1 MDTQIVQQ
9 FDFNVNYEDLFDG
22 LELRTT
28 FLDYYSLKNEQ
39 RGIKHMTCNRYVSEL
54 DFLETDYLLRPRFKL
69 LLDSAVNTG
78 KTHYV
83 MNTCLDKVDKVLFLA
98 DTKILGE
105 QMANKYH
112 LPFHCADTPIKGI
125 PNQCVTI
132 YDHIWKFA
140 PNGIGE
146 HLVILDEAHSLITQ
160 RSFRRNTLVHLVAG
174 LEMFDRVIGL
184 TGSFI
189 PSHGWND
196 WDIIRI
202 KAKDLSPNQVKFIGY
217 EDELTT
223 MCNIALKE
231 VSSNRQV
238 VIYLQDKS
246 LKLPIL
252 KQMLITKGI
261 TADNIT
267 CVNSDTLN
275 PEGEMD
281 IVEGRNIILNEDFTE
296 QILIT
301 TYSQGYNIA
310 PKTPKEFAFI
320 CEPNR
325 LVVDIIQAMNR
336 IRTGLKSAWVLS
348 NATEIN
354 LNYLDALQYYEDEYR
369 KQAKKVIHDAIK
381 ARKSPTWMSNYIREK
396 QMNTLISPYF
406 QIEDFEVTAQAL
418 DTIQHKAKK
427 DVNLLQSGLDFYG
440 TNIETSEE
448 TFNQEIKEEL
458 TDQTDE
464 EFLQVFYQLKEVGN
478 RLKGKYAKF
487 DKDRQQP
494 LQEHLGFEATKEF
507 ILSCV
512 EGGKLIKRNLDVK
525 LWELTFKTNKDYQLL
540 KRLLLE
546 RIETGKFIPDGK
558 LASIVYHAG
567 QESEI
572 DIIMGRYLVML
583 AGLFQITKTSE
594 IWTVKG
600 EKQKVNGFT
609 LTFKK

>member
-1 MDTQIVQQ
+1 MTILTENTD
-9 FDFNVNYEDLFDG
+9 NVKFEDLFDG

-39 RGIKHMTCNRYVSEL
+39 RGTTHMACNRYVSEL
-54 DFLETDYLLRPRFKL
+54 NFLETDYLLRPRFKL
-69 LLDSAVNTG
+69 LLDSATNTG

-105 QMANKYH
+105 QMANKYN
-112 LPFHCADTPIKGI
+112 LPFHSADTPVRGI

-246 LKLPIL
+246 IKLPIL
-252 KQMLITKGI
+252 KQMLIAKGI
-261 TADNIT
+261 TPDNIT
-267 CVNSDTLN
+267 CVNSDTIN
-275 PEGEMD
+275 PDGEMD

-301 TYSQGYNIA
+301 TYSQGYNIS
-310 PKTPKEFAFI
+310 PKTTKEFAFI

-336 IRTGLKSAWVLS
+336 IRHGLKSAWILS
-348 NATEIN
+348 NATEAN

-381 ARKSPTWMSNYIREK
+381 ARKSPVWMTNYIREK

-427 DVNLLQSGLDFYG
+427 DVNLLQSGLNFYG
-440 TNIETSEE
+440 TNVETCIEE
-448 TFNQEIKEEL
+448 TFDQEINDTL
-458 TDQTDE
+458 TNQTDE
-464 EFLQVFYQLKEVGN
+464 EFLEVFYQLKESGK

-487 DKDRQQP
+487 DKYRQQP
-494 LQEHLGFEATKEF
+494 LEEYLGYLETKQF
-507 ILSCV
+507 ILSCL
-512 EGGKLIKRNLDVK
+512 EDGKLIKRNLDVK
-525 LWELTFKTNKDYQLL
+525 LWELTFKTDKDYQLL

-546 RIETGKFIPDGK
+546 RIATNKFIPDGK
-558 LASIVYHAG
+558 LASIVYKAG
-567 QESEI
+567 KEAEI

-583 AGLFQITKTSE
+583 EGLFKITKTTENWNIKGSTE
-594 IWTVKG
+594 QVKG
-600 EKQKVNGFT
+600 YV
-609 LTFKK
+609 LILKK